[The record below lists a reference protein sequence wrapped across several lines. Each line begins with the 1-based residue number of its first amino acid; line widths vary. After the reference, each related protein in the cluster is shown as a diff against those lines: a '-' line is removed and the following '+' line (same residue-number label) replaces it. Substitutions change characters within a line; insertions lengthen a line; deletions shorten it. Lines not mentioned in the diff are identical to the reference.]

1 MTVVFKSQNTGS
13 PHINLGTTL
22 FIRRKELQTDL
33 DQPMVKKA
41 VEDNEIPMDQQDDSG
56 GRGKAAEGRKQ
67 DPWAKVKEMQECIK
81 RSRKNQEAAL
91 RSREKRLMAH
101 MGLKGG

>member
-1 MTVVFKSQNTGS
+1 
-13 PHINLGTTL
+13 
-22 FIRRKELQTDL
+22 
-33 DQPMVKKA
+33 MVKKA

-56 GRGKAAEGRKQ
+56 GRGKAAEGQKQ

-101 MGLKGG
+101 MGLKGGCYTLCVCMCVCV